1 MRSERASQAKG
12 TAWAKGYRR
21 EVAGR
26 LGPRACR
33 QHHSQ
38 VGSDTVRWKEGVEGQ
53 SQVWQF

>member
-1 MRSERASQAKG
+1 MRSGRASQAKG
-12 TAWAKGYRR
+12 TAWAKGYRQ

-38 VGSDTVRWKEGVEGQ
+38 VGSDTVRWKAGVEGQ
-53 SQVWQF
+53 D